1 MEETAFM
8 FVNFQITEKN
18 VKTDAIVR
26 KTGLNIYVIF
36 NNKNRTLKN
45 IWKDK
50 NVKKK
55 RKRPPFSMKLIR
67 FPLLSQW
74 NKLLWIISCQLVLFV
89 NKSEYNEKL
98 LSTKNGH
105 TL

>member
-8 FVNFQITEKN
+8 FVNIQITEKN
-18 VKTDAIVR
+18 VNTDAIVR

-55 RKRPPFSMKLIR
+55 EKDHHFL
-67 FPLLSQW
+67 W
-74 NKLLWIISCQLVLFV
+74 N
-89 NKSEYNEKL
+89 
-98 LSTKNGH
+98 
-105 TL
+105 

>member
-1 MEETAFM
+1 M
-8 FVNFQITEKN
+8 KR
-18 VKTDAIVR
+18 DAIVR

-50 NVKKK
+50 NVKK
-55 RKRPPFSMKLIR
+55 RSPFSMKLIR
-67 FPLLSQW
+67 FPLLSQR
-74 NKLLWIISCQLVLFV
+74 NKLLWIISWQLVLFV
-89 NKSEYNEKL
+89 NKSEYNEKP

-105 TL
+105 TLYKKK